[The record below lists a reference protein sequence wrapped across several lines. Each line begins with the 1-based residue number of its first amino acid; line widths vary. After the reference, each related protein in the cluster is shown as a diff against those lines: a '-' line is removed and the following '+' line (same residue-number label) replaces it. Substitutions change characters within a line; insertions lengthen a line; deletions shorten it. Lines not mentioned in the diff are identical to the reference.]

1 MSCALSLDNTVAR
14 AIDADERVRQAKA
27 RHEGGSIDAREEDS
41 EAALASCG
49 TNGTA
54 APERDKNQ
62 QGNDREDADMADR
75 TNTEAE
81 KDQKDAVNYDKE

>member
-27 RHEGGSIDAREEDS
+27 RHEVGSIDVREEDS
-41 EAALASCG
+41 EAALVSCG
-49 TNGTA
+49 TNDTA

-62 QGNDREDADMADR
+62 QGDD
-75 TNTEAE
+75 
-81 KDQKDAVNYDKE
+81 